1 MQTDA
6 TSLANNSQHCWM
18 LHIASVCTP
27 YWSPK
32 SYGSCILPTMHCR
45 SQHSWELLNPF
56 AHHCQHGRNN
66 FQHCWG
72 NKFGSCCALLH
83 VFKILVKEPQERRD
97 PTVKLSSKSWSG
109 FYTIFNRNF
118 FSVLF
123 NRYVFAA
130 IYTLEMILKII
141 SKGFALH
148 KYAYLRDPWNWL
160 DFVVVILG

>member
-6 TSLANNSQHCWM
+6 TLLANNSQHCWI

-27 YWSPK
+27 CWSPK
-32 SYGSCILPTMHCR
+32 SYGFRILPTMHCR
-45 SQHSWELLNPF
+45 SQHCGKLLNPF
-56 AHHCQHGRNN
+56 AHHCQHRRNN
-66 FQHCWG
+66 FHHCWG
-72 NKFGSCCALLH
+72 NKVGGYCARSH
-83 VFKILVKEPQERRD
+83 VFKILVKEPERRD
-97 PTVKLSSKSWSG
+97 LTVKPSLKSWTG
-109 FYTIFNRNF
+109 FYTIFNRKF
-118 FSVLF
+118 FFVLF